1 MMTEAHVDTGLG
13 AVYLKKLCRHFA
25 RNVPT
30 TVCGF
35 QGRIEFPFGPCR
47 IDVND
52 AQMILHIE
60 VSNPQN
66 LDEAERTVTDHL
78 LRMAREALTIQWIRS
93 ATTPEATKT

>member
-1 MMTEAHVDTGLG
+1 MMTEAHVETGFG

-25 RNVPT
+25 HNVPT

-52 AQMILHIE
+52 AQMILRIE

-66 LDEAERTVTDHL
+66 FDEAEQTVADHL

-93 ATTPEATKT
+93 AAKPKATIT